1 MATIPPDTAYL
12 DPLWRNR
19 PFVAYWLARILSTM
33 AYQMVGV
40 VVGWQVY
47 MLTHDAF
54 YLGMVGLAQFLPIL
68 LLTLPAGQVADQ
80 FDRRLVLVACRLG
93 VVGIAGLL
101 AWTSYTGGL
110 GLWGIFAGVVAFGA
124 SRAFDAPA
132 NAAVVPSLVT
142 KEQLP
147 QALAVVTSATQFAT
161 IVGPALGGLMY
172 LMGATGAYVGI
183 ALAYAL
189 AGGLMFLLPVL
200 GRATRAPVSL
210 TVMLAGLRFIWR
222 EKMILGAIS
231 LDLMA
236 VLLGGATALLPVYA
250 HDILHTGPV
259 GLGVLRAAPAVGA
272 LALSIWLTCYPLRR
286 RAGEIMFAAVVVF
299 GLATVVFGLSESI
312 VLSFL
317 ALVVLG
323 ASDVVSVVVRG
334 ALVQLATP
342 EDMRGRVS
350 AVNFLFIG
358 TSNQLG
364 EFESGVT
371 ASLLGTVPAVV
382 LGGVGTLLVAML
394 WWRLFPALRAVDDL
408 RIVTARRE

>member
-1 MATIPPDTAYL
+1 MKSGAL
-12 DPLWRNR
+12 VPLWENR
-19 PFVAYWLARILSTM
+19 GFVAYWWARILSTL

-47 MLTHDAF
+47 MLTHDVF
-54 YLGMVGLAQFLPIL
+54 YLGMIGLAQFLPIL
-68 LLTLPAGQVADQ
+68 VMTLPAGQAADH
-80 FDRRLVLVACRLG
+80 FDRRMVLVACRLG
-93 VVGIAGLL
+93 VVGIAALL
-101 AWTSYTGGL
+101 GWTSYTGGL
-110 GLWGIFAGVVAFGA
+110 GLWGIFSGVVACGV

-161 IVGPALGGLMY
+161 IVGPAMGGLLY
-172 LMGATGAYVGI
+172 LTGAAG
-183 ALAYAL
+183 AYAAIAGAYAV
-189 AGGLMFLLPVL
+189 AGGLMFFLPAL
-200 GRATRAPVSL
+200 RHGERGPVTL
-210 TVMLAGLRFIWR
+210 TVMLAGLRYIWR

-250 HDILHTGPV
+250 HDVLHTGPV
-259 GLGVLRAAPAVGA
+259 GLGLLRAAPAVGA
-272 LALSIWLTCYPLRR
+272 LALSIWLARYPLRR
-286 RAGEIMFAAVVVF
+286 RAGETMFVAVAVF
-299 GLATVVFGLSESI
+299 GLATIAFGLSESI
-312 VLSFL
+312 VLSFA

-350 AVNFLFIG
+350 AVYFLFIG

-382 LGGVGTLLVAML
+382 LGGLGTLMVAAL
-394 WWRLFPALRAVDDL
+394 WWKMFPALKAVDDL
-408 RIVTARRE
+408 QRLRPRGIG